1 MCVCVCGSDG
11 AAAVP
16 VVVVVVVVDPSM
28 LLIEGKKTKCL
39 CYYFVVSFEAQ
50 GVFWVCAIAMTRNEM
65 QDIWD

>member
-1 MCVCVCGSDG
+1 MCVCGSDG

-16 VVVVVVVVDPSM
+16 VVVVVDPSM

-50 GVFWVCAIAMTRNEM
+50 GVFWVCVMIKL
-65 QDIWD
+65 